1 MLSKLFEC
9 ESNKNNNYYRV
20 IQTQK
25 EYSDRRIFPIDEIV
39 VSDNPV
45 NLEADDRT
53 KMGGFC
59 VSTKEYIFR
68 WLIRGNTLCEVI
80 IPDDYKI
87 YKTIHKSGIYIADHI
102 ILTNPKE
109 IDDEFAT
116 QLYLQSKLLDIE
128 YFKAM
133 TACAIC
139 GYINTALK
147 VCHDKVNVQNVDTA
161 LNEFNS
167 FCGRRINENFIDN
180 EVARNS
186 ITLLYN
192 ELIKIKNMNY

>member
-9 ESNKNNNYYRV
+9 ESNKNNNYYRS
-20 IQTQK
+20 IQT
-25 EYSDRRIFPIDEIV
+25 
-39 VSDNPV
+39 
-45 NLEADDRT
+45 
-53 KMGGFC
+53 
-59 VSTKEYIFR
+59 
-68 WLIRGNTLCEVI
+68 
-80 IPDDYKI
+80 
-87 YKTIHKSGIYIADHI
+87 
-102 ILTNPKE
+102 
-109 IDDEFAT
+109 AT

-180 EVARNS
+180 EIARNS

-192 ELIKIKNMNY
+192 ELTHCLDVDKGDNTTRQLLGEIAPQCMERLLDNFLIKQSNLEKFDIDTLLEDIEKGNILHSYQE

>member
-1 MLSKLFEC
+1 MLSEFFEC

-25 EYSDRRIFPIDEIV
+25 EYSDGRIFPIDEIV

-87 YKTIHKSGIYIADHI
+87 YKTIHKSGVYIADHI

-109 IDDEFAT
+109 IDD
-116 QLYLQSKLLDIE
+116 D
-128 YFKAM
+128 
-133 TACAIC
+133 
-139 GYINTALK
+139 NTALK

-180 EVARNS
+180 EVARNF
-186 ITLLYN
+186 IKLLYN